1 MCTRTC
7 SLDNISERG
16 NNVKV
21 NSVLT
26 SLLQDKQ
33 PQSSGQAT
41 NNMRQS
47 VVEPNFIKKEMSYE
61 DMDDWCNFSPIVQ
74 EKKVDVVELEN
85 RLFRDLSRVEN
96 KKQKSL
102 LEKRNFID
110 FCDRYDKIERRW
122 NLHEDLDEEDF
133 DDFYNAPCSYC
144 HKNLDDCR
152 CTDYWLNDI
161 ERLRGGFSDHQESTI
176 PEVDEFPDFDL
187 SGVFHVEDA
196 YLGELDRQLST
207 PMSNDDYL
215 FDECL
220 CNCLEEK
227 CNFCQIIQQVD
238 DNFKQVHADFV
249 EKELKG
255 EFVNCKCYDCISK
268 VEWNLE
274 LPRQFK
280 PQSKDTFEQ
289 RTAINVCSC
298 TKSSMSLYADAINY
312 LASINT
318 VTTKQANAF
327 WKRYKVVD
335 DFKCKCFYNR
345 FVVQFIR
352 DSFSATPQMR
362 MPGASYINNTID
374 SKVDEITVK
383 LGTVIRNNLQ
393 IGLKQETKDFLNE
406 KIQDL
411 DNISKTSQ
419 VQLALPDASGLGRVL
434 QSLFSSEYI
443 GYSSVV
449 IFAILFLSKKY
460 HPSLGQVCAL
470 FAGMAICYASTPAM
484 LRIVTEW
491 LNPQPQAA
499 SEWVTIIAEIFSL
512 SFFAGTARWD
522 WDIKV
527 ITDQLVEIENKKPK
541 IDSLIDRV
549 QGICFKLID
558 MIAQQFGMEFNH
570 DFDPF
575 AQRISRVRKRLSAL
589 AINPMSRGGADAA
602 FVRDVNSVFEEV
614 MSIYE
619 DVTENKKNEKYLTQV
634 TSMLQILNP
643 LLELLGTYSTLDAK
657 FAPFVHCMVGNT
669 GMGKSAYEKELI
681 TEMFYEFATD
691 DEKAMAADKFANICY
706 PISSSQK
713 YFETYRRHFFM
724 LMNDMFQKREKLGQ
738 DFSPTEFVIQL
749 VGNDRKFLPCAAVKK
764 KDVVEAANLAL
775 HINQNLYCITDVNC
789 PTIECCDPYNR
800 RMNDENSALPVIMA
814 VNMQYSK
821 LYFDPAKVYPV
832 APMGYPADFFKRTVD
847 KNLVPRDETGKLD
860 YSDVHIFF
868 DWNFKTGQLLR
879 GYKTYSKAQHKAEYK
894 KRFAQHYK
902 DQMDFL
908 NKPVEPQVANRIAE
922 IAELPIHVN
931 VQSKEEEDFDTAD
944 EGSYEDWKAEK
955 LRKLM
960 GAREGSFSYLS
971 DEYKSDEESEKDFQ
985 RIVNNNPN
993 LFKQG
998 YEEDSDGDVIF
1009 DDKGEPIPLFDPE
1022 LTGLAVEIMQPY
1034 YDKEFIEPSS
1044 SIRVALTKFIDLA
1057 PDDVTF
1063 TQFKTQERNSDLDY
1077 QGLTKKEARHA
1088 SMFSIPEMKKLIQLK
1103 FTNPMIYA
1111 LQKIRQ
1117 KKDEFMYAC
1126 GIVCFG
1132 LSSVVLSQWDRFKA
1146 NPVLWF
1152 KGHPLVSV
1160 VAGGITALALYGTV
1174 KMVINFFSKFCLT
1187 TEQKEYVSLKKEIE
1201 KDDKIMEKHF
1211 DKKINEFYMN
1221 HLKEPGLTHNL
1232 DCCSEK
1238 GILKAYF
1245 ESDEFISRED
1255 PFISNKHWNKITE
1268 LDPTIFESNNL
1279 SRLVLLQQR
1288 KIKEEEEKTR
1298 YVVASLE
1305 NFYHFHVRWTYTDA
1319 FGEIKVL
1326 DEDMQNCFAI
1336 IGHLY
1341 DINYHAYR
1349 TIQLKRKR
1357 GNVLSCHVGL
1367 IPFNCGNLK
1376 PDKWFEWDNI
1386 VWHVDDEFYKS
1397 RDEAFF
1403 CLPSTTKNHGDI
1415 RERMPC
1421 KSAAYQRIIENTV
1434 GLPIIYYRRSAGID
1448 QRSFANLTKF
1458 NTSYHLPTSI
1468 ALTKEEDV
1476 LKEQLVQLR
1485 GSTLD
1490 VETEGGDCSMPM
1502 FNWGTA
1508 TQAYSKEDSVLQ
1520 HPFVIAR
1527 HCAISVDE
1535 AKKPIAG
1542 LFFREDY
1549 FGLEKWRQGPKLK
1562 VKPAVEAIDDKI
1574 KNIVNLG
1581 NKVLNQNKTFESIF
1595 TDFDKPKNSLDHHII
1610 LGRIAPQTINKRNR
1624 IKRSILFKQ
1633 IKHRYGIT
1641 VMPVS
1646 LSEHGALT
1654 RAISTYGSNIEDF
1667 INDKEAD
1674 QIVDHCVSLRMT
1686 RSSKI
1691 TPDMQ
1696 LALDAEVAIEG
1707 GNGIGGLNRKSA
1719 IGPCLEEA
1727 CRILEVDPQDLK
1739 KCLGTEGPYT
1749 FDNPL
1754 AVWFLETVKFGM
1766 EQARNGE
1773 VPFGLTK
1780 NHLKVECK
1788 SKPRVFQGCDKDYI
1802 SINQAFFGN
1811 YVKWLIDNRIRNNSL
1826 CGVNPPKEWKTV
1838 HMHLNEMKDPKTG
1851 KTKTVP
1857 GDFEKFDKKQFN
1869 VLKKLTKASYKAFY
1883 GHSHPRDNLARD
1895 ATFENNLRP
1904 TCICCDEEETYIY
1917 QWLHGNI
1924 SGGYL
1929 TTPINNDANE
1939 MIFYICS
1946 VWILRQQD
1954 RFKDWEL
1961 DRLLNYITYNSR
1973 LVFMGDD
1980 HIIAVSPDFSQ
1991 YFTFYTYKNAIETIF
2006 HMGYTDDFKG
2016 IRDDVVPDHTDLDD
2030 ATILARSFNIVD
2042 GEMVGL
2048 LRDKSLYEPLAW
2060 DKGTEC
2066 SNETTLDK
2074 VQRCLVELSAAGREK
2089 FGIEAPIIANMY
2101 YKASGGVW
2109 PKYTNFEVAFSAY
2122 RDLKFPEYNF
2132 YTSVE
2137 TQSKFFNWKGFD
2149 TSTPYPTIYS
2159 NQVKGSKE
2167 SIEKQLIKI
2176 KASSVPKRGDA
2187 LCFFEWKEK
2196 TMKSNKH
2203 LIFDSSSYVKVKTQ
2217 SCDSKDIMA
2226 AGVRTNEE
2234 SKENSV
2240 ICDNAQTTC
2249 FVEDSTKVESSLC
2262 HTTPGDYI
2270 QKQNISISQF
2280 LGKPQLLTTLN
2291 WGAGSATNTNL
2302 YYIDIESLLY
2312 SVDAWNRKLYG
2323 YNLVRGTFVIRL
2335 MLNADPFQWGL
2346 GVLRYIANYVD
2357 RITLDSTFEGR
2368 HNTELIMKFQHPHI
2382 LIDAQDAVAEMR
2394 IPYVAP
2400 TTHFS
2405 MKDGTIGWGRVFF
2418 DVVVPLTSGAAAP
2431 NPNAQVSIFGYWE
2444 DFEVAAPMVPQSR
2457 FNDWV
2462 NCEVI
2467 TQSRSYFDQGN
2478 SNFGSD
2484 EGVSMSKF
2492 SSSKSRERSEET
2504 NKISDGLS
2512 IGAKV
2517 VRALGEIPILKAVAE
2532 PASWLLMGAS
2542 RVAAFFGWSQ
2552 PRVSTAPMVMLAQG
2566 FRYIGN
2572 SDGHNIATGTA
2583 LVHDNALS
2591 IVNNYSITEE
2601 DQMSLRYLLNVPT
2614 YMGYTLWTT
2623 AQAPDTL
2630 LFSQIIKP
2638 SLFRQD
2644 LTTTH
2649 NLHSTTSSVGAPLWY
2664 LSNFFAY
2671 YSGGMTA
2678 HIDIIKNDKYSGKL
2692 VFTWTPIKTVTNVPD
2707 NTTSLYSY
2715 RHIVDIRD
2723 QGTID
2728 LELPYLLNQPY
2739 CEQTE
2744 AIGLLTCRVLNTLRC
2759 PETCPQSVA
2768 IVKQYRAAADFE
2780 YQVPCCSITAGS
2792 AIFSPQSRTNDQM
2805 VQDGIGG
2812 STVPNFHL
2820 DKASKSIGESFT
2832 SIKQLLN
2839 RVTQSQP
2846 RVTNITSWGSLQI
2859 YPWFVNGLTMDQT
2872 TGALLGE
2879 EYAADAFS
2887 FFAPMY
2893 LYFRGRADLFVGNQV
2908 GQNYQSSI
2916 TPMFSRISSMV
2927 SWMVR
2932 STLVATA
2939 NPLGTSKLVV
2949 DYANPDKQPFQS
2961 FVPNN
2966 NGTSCTHVYHQ
2977 IPYQARFP
2985 ISFVDIWA
2993 GNTPSYFANDRT
3005 MSCNVASINIS
3016 TPSASQ
3022 PVICRSFGD
3031 DFQLCYFLSCPP
3043 LFTSYT

>member
-1 MCTRTC
+1 MCPK
-7 SLDNISERG
+7 N
-16 NNVKV
+16 K
-21 NSVLT
+21 
-26 SLLQDKQ
+26 
-33 PQSSGQAT
+33 
-41 NNMRQS
+41 
-47 VVEPNFIKKEMSYE
+47 IKKNLSYE
-61 DMDDWCNFSPIVQ
+61 DMDDWCNTPTDQVHICDH
-74 EKKVDVVELEN
+74 ECDALILEELETK
-85 RLFRDLSRVEN
+85 LFRDLSRIEN

-110 FCDRYDKIERRW
+110 FCDKSSKIERRFDIMD
-122 NLHEDLDEEDF
+122 DLIYDHYDEE
-133 DDFYNAPCSYC
+133 
-144 HKNLDDCR
+144 L
-152 CTDYWLNDI
+152 DYW
-161 ERLRGGFSDHQESTI
+161 SK
-176 PEVDEFPDFDL
+176 EVDSMLNKFGPIEECDENPFELPP
-187 SGVFHVEDA
+187 GIFHMEDA
-196 YLGELDRQLST
+196 YLNELDRQLSI
-207 PMSNDDYL
+207 PMSDEHCL
-215 FDECL
+215 DECL
-220 CNCLEEK
+220 CNCLNDR

-238 DNFKQVHADFV
+238 ENFKKVHDEFV
-249 EKELKG
+249 HKELNG
-255 EFVNCKCYDCISK
+255 EFKDCKCYDCISK
-268 VEWNLE
+268 VEWNFE

-280 PQSKDTFEQ
+280 PQSRDTFEQ

-312 LASINT
+312 LASVNT
-318 VTTKQANAF
+318 VTSIQANAF
-327 WKRYKVVD
+327 WKRYKIVD

-345 FVVQFIR
+345 FVIQFIK

-362 MPGASYINNTID
+362 MPGAAYINKTID

-393 IGLKQETKDFLNE
+393 LGLKQETKDFLNE

-411 DNISKTSQ
+411 DNITKTSQ

-484 LRIVTEW
+484 LRIVSEW

-575 AQRISRVRKRLSAL
+575 AQRISRIRKRLSAL
-589 AINPMSRGGADAA
+589 VINPMSRGGADAS

-619 DVTENKKNEKYLTQV
+619 DVTENKKNEKYLSQV

-643 LLELLGTYSTLDAK
+643 LLELLGTYNTLDAK

-669 GMGKSAYEKELI
+669 GMGKSAYERELI
-681 TEMFYEFATD
+681 TIMFDEFATD
-691 DEKAMAADKFANICY
+691 DEKAMAAGKFANICY
-706 PISSSQK
+706 PISCSQK

-764 KDVVEAANLAL
+764 KDVIEAANLAL

-800 RMNDENSALPVIMA
+800 RMGDANAAFPVIMA
-814 VNMQYSK
+814 VKMQYSK

-847 KNLVPRDETGKLD
+847 KTLVPRDVNGKLD

-879 GYKTYSKAQHKAEYK
+879 GYKTYSKEQHKAEYK

-908 NKPVEPQVANRIAE
+908 NKPVEPVIANRIAE
-922 IAELPIHVN
+922 IQELPLHVN
-931 VQSKEEEDFDTAD
+931 VQSKEEDNFDTAD

-955 LRKLM
+955 MRKLL

-985 RIVNNNPN
+985 RIVSRNPE
-993 LFKQG
+993 LFEQG
-998 YEEDSDGDVIF
+998 YEEDSDGDVIV
-1009 DDKGEPIPLFDPE
+1009 DDNGEPVPLFDPE

-1063 TQFKTQERNSDLDY
+1063 TQFKTQERTDDLNY

-1160 VAGGITALALYGTV
+1160 IAGGTTALALYGTV
-1174 KMVINFFSKFCLT
+1174 KLVINFFSKFCLSA
-1187 TEQKEYVSLKKEIE
+1187 EDKEIKAIKEEGVRLE
-1201 KDDKIMEKHF
+1201 KNLEKFDDNKISH
-1211 DKKINEFYMN
+1211 FYMK
-1221 HLKEPGLTHNL
+1221 HLKEPGILHNL
-1232 DCCSEK
+1232 DCCSEAA
-1238 GILKAYF
+1238 ILRAYYK
-1245 ESDEFISRED
+1245 SDEYLSLSD
-1255 PFISNKHWNKITE
+1255 NFISNKHWDDIGLKAP
-1268 LDPTIFESNNL
+1268 DIFETTQL
-1279 SRLVLLQQR
+1279 SRLVHLQQR

-1298 YVVASLE
+1298 YVVATLE
-1305 NFYHFHVRWTYTDA
+1305 NYYHFHVRWTYTDI
-1319 FGEIKVL
+1319 FGQVKEL

-1349 TIQLKRKR
+1349 TLLLKRKR
-1357 GNVLSCHVGL
+1357 DNVLSCHIGL

-1376 PDKWFEWDNI
+1376 PDKWFDWDNI
-1386 VWHVDDEFYKS
+1386 VWHVDDPFYKA

-1415 RERMPC
+1415 RERMPS
-1421 KSAAYQRIIENTV
+1421 KSNAYQRIIENTV
-1434 GLPIIYYRRSAGID
+1434 GLPIVYYRRSAGID

-1468 ALTKEEDV
+1468 ALTKEADV
-1476 LKEQLVQLR
+1476 LETQLVQLR

-1527 HCAISVDE
+1527 HCAISADE

-1562 VKPAVEAIDDKI
+1562 VKPAVEAIDAKI
-1574 KNIVNLG
+1574 SNIVNLG
-1581 NKVLNQNKTFESIF
+1581 NKALNQSKTFDSIF
-1595 TDFDKPKNSLDHHII
+1595 IDFDRPKNALDHHII

-1654 RAISTYGSNIEDF
+1654 KAISTYGSNIEDF
-1667 INDKEAD
+1667 LNDREVD
-1674 QIVDHCVSLRMT
+1674 QIVDHCVSLRLT

-1696 LALDAEVAIEG
+1696 LTLEAEQAIEG
-1707 GNGIGGLNRKSA
+1707 VKGIGGLNRKSA

-1727 CRILEVDPQDLK
+1727 CRILEVDPQALK
-1739 KCLGTEGPYT
+1739 KCLGEEGPYT

-1754 AVWFLETVKFGM
+1754 AAWFLETVKFGM

-1838 HMHLNEMKDPKTG
+1838 HMHLNEMQDKKTG
-1851 KTKTVP
+1851 KTRTVP
-1857 GDFEKFDKKQFN
+1857 GDFEKFDKRQFN
-1869 VLKKLTKASYKAFY
+1869 CLKKLTRASYRAFY
-1883 GHSHPRDNLARD
+1883 GCSHENDNLARE
-1895 ATFENNLRP
+1895 AIFENNLRP
-1904 TCICCDEEETYIY
+1904 TCICCDEDDTYIY

-1929 TTPINNDANE
+1929 TTPINTDANE
-1939 MIFYICS
+1939 MIFYISS
-1946 VWILRQQD
+1946 VWILRQSD
-1954 RFKDWEL
+1954 KFKLWEL
-1961 DRLLNYITYNSR
+1961 SKLLDYISNNSR
-1973 LVFMGDD
+1973 MVFMGDD
-1980 HIIAVSPDFSQ
+1980 HIISVSMEFSE

-2006 HMGYTDDFKG
+2006 HMGYTDDMKG
-2016 IRDDVVPDHTDLDD
+2016 IRDDVVPDHTELND

-2137 TQSKFFNWKGFD
+2137 LQSKLFNWKGFD
-2149 TSTPYPTIYS
+2149 TSTKYPTIYS

-2176 KASSVPKRGDA
+2176 KASSVPERGDA
-2187 LCFFEWKEK
+2187 LCIFEWKEK
-2196 TMKSNKH
+2196 TMKSNTY
-2203 LIFDSSSYVKVKTQ
+2203 LIFDSSSYKKVKTQ

-2226 AGVRTNEE
+2226 AGVRINEE

-2262 HTTPGDYI
+2262 HTTPSDYI
-2270 QKQNISISQF
+2270 EKQNISISQF

-2291 WGAGSATNTNL
+2291 WGAGSASNTNL

-2346 GVLRYIANYVD
+2346 GLLRYIANYTD

-2394 IPYVAP
+2394 IPYIAP

-2405 MKDGTIGWGRVFF
+2405 MKDGTYGWGRIYF

-2431 NPNAQVSIFGYWE
+2431 NPNAQVSVFGYWE

-2457 FNDWV
+2457 ITDWISFSNVVDEIIEHDEDSIESVFEFKDPEEQWVSV
-2462 NCEVI
+2462 NYEYHEVI
-2467 TQSRSYFDQGN
+2467 IQSRSYFDQGN

-2484 EGVSMSKF
+2484 DGVSMSKF

-2517 VRALGEIPILKAVAE
+2517 VRALGEIPMLKAVAE

-2552 PRVSTAPMVMLAQG
+2552 PRVSTAPMVMLQQG
-2566 FRYIGN
+2566 WRYIGN
-2572 SDGHNIATGTA
+2572 TDGHNVATGTA

-2630 LFSQIIKP
+2630 LFSQIVRP
-2638 SLFRQD
+2638 SLFKQD
-2644 LTTTH
+2644 LATTH
-2649 NLHSTTSSVGAPLWY
+2649 NLHTVNSSVGAPLWY
-2664 LSNFFAY
+2664 MSNFFAY

-2692 VFTWTPIKTVTNVPD
+2692 VFTWTPIKAVTNVPD

-2812 STVPNFHL
+2812 STIPNYHL
-2820 DKASKSIGESFT
+2820 DKAARSIGESFT

-2846 RVTNITSWGSLQI
+2846 RVANATPWGSLQVF
-2859 YPWFVNGLTMDQT
+2859 PWFVNGLTMDQT

-2879 EYAADAFS
+2879 EFAADAFS
-2887 FFAPMY
+2887 FFAPMF
-2893 LYFRGRADLFVGNQV
+2893 LYYRGRADLFIGQQTNQV
-2908 GQNYQSSI
+2908 WQSSI
-2916 TPMFSRISSMV
+2916 TPMYNRISSMV
-2927 SWMVR
+2927 NWLVR
-2932 STLVATA
+2932 STGTA
-2939 NPLGTSKLVV
+2939 STNPLGLNKLVV
-2949 DYANPDKQPFQS
+2949 DYANPDKQPMNT
-2961 FVPNN
+2961 FVPNM
-2966 NGTSCTHVYHQ
+2966 NGVSSSYVYHQ
-2977 IPYQARFP
+2977 VPYQARFP
-2985 ISFVDIWA
+2985 ISFVDVWA

-3005 MSCNVASINIS
+3005 ISCNIASFNQNASS
-3016 TPSASQ
+3016 TAQ
-3022 PVICRSFGD
+3022 PNICRSFGD

-3043 LFTSYT
+3043 LFTSYV